1 MLIAPEI
8 LEKSPVFNG
17 VIISITL
24 FIEILVSPPLRRLPA
39 FNKYS
44 REPNLGILPSFTLN
58 VVFHTIVKTFT
69 DARKFYITCQ
79 ISIHLI
85 IKVK

>member
-1 MLIAPEI
+1 MISIFSATPSFMLIAPEI

-44 REPNLGILPSFTLN
+44 REPN
-58 VVFHTIVKTFT
+58 
-69 DARKFYITCQ
+69 
-79 ISIHLI
+79 
-85 IKVK
+85 